1 MRSVSIFLIWL
12 ISIVFPVGHTQGG
25 KKATSEG
32 NNTSVTNDIHIK
44 SKVIA
49 ADYTSLQECVESI
62 KKETGS
68 TLKII
73 TDTPTQISGFLS
85 NNAHFGCVEKVSE
98 EKGSYVDGW
107 YTVK

>member
-1 MRSVSIFLIWL
+1 MRSVSIFLIVF
-12 ISIVFPVGHTQGG
+12 ISIVFPLGHTQGG
-25 KKATSEG
+25 KKETSEG
-32 NNTSVTNDIHIK
+32 NNPSVANDIHIK

-49 ADYTSLQECVESI
+49 ADYTSLQECLESI

-68 TLKII
+68 TLKVI